1 MSKSSEEEGIELL
14 PREPRD
20 DIPVSQQELDG
31 FFSDPKAFDNF
42 LTRVYLYFTQKGF
55 YCLLLEKIVNLGI
68 FLFIVGF
75 GIFLLS
81 FVNYSVLFSVNSSST
96 NQTIPLSSAIDFSI
110 GNIHPLTWVITA
122 LMMTFWL
129 LNVIQFCRDIPDLL
143 RIRRFYREELHILDI
158 NHTTWNDITELLLKK
173 QRSTQAPQDALSL
186 TQRIL
191 RRENYIIAF
200 MNRDILGIR
209 KHKLGFFYTKPLEWC
224 LNYSIWNYL
233 FENETIRPELL
244 KPHLVLAYSQE
255 LAMRIRICSVLFF
268 LLSPIILMYLL
279 VYYLFAY
286 FDQIRNTPS
295 LLGGRIW
302 TRYAMWKFREFN
314 ELPHYFYARL
324 TKSRLPA
331 DKYMA
336 SFASHLIPLLAR
348 LFAFLA
354 GSFLTMI
361 ILGSFVSGN
370 ILISVTILNQ
380 SLFYYVGI
388 LGIALTGLRA
398 AENASTEATALP
410 EPQKHLDEVIE
421 HIHYSPKSWRCAYSK
436 EVFMEVSHLYVYRVV
451 LFLKSMLSVVTSPFI
466 LYFYLVDESEK
477 IIRFVQEF
485 TIKDPDV
492 GYICSFSQF
501 SRLEHHGNIAYGA
514 PVHAEKSMRSKY
526 GKLEKS
532 VMTFSTNAV
541 WQPPESCRSL
551 LRNVEQYASTL
562 TPPEKKKNNG
572 MLAISQYAEALSRD
586 ERKRLH
592 LGAGEYDPP
601 IDYMIEDSV

>member
-1 MSKSSEEEGIELL
+1 MSKFSEEEEGIELL
-14 PREPRD
+14 PRGGGGR
-20 DIPVSQQELDG
+20 DIPVSQQEH
-31 FFSDPKAFDNF
+31 DNF
-42 LTRVYLYFTQKGF
+42 LTRVYLYYTQKGF
-55 YCLLLEKIVNLGI
+55 YCLLLEKIINLGI

-81 FVNYSVLFSVNSSST
+81 FVNYSVLFSANSSLT
-96 NQTIPLSSAIDFSI
+96 NQTVSISSAIDFSI
-110 GNIHPLTWVITA
+110 KNVHPLTWIITG
-122 LMMTFWL
+122 LMMTFWS
-129 LNVIQFCRDIPDLL
+129 LNVIQLCRDIPDLL

-158 NHTTWNDITELLLKK
+158 NHTTWNDITKLLLEK
-173 QRSTQAPQDALSL
+173 QPSNLDALSL
-186 TQRIL
+186 SQRIL
-191 RRENYIIAF
+191 RRENYMVAL
-200 MNRDILGIR
+200 MNRDVLGIR

-224 LNYSIWNYL
+224 LNYAIWNYL

-255 LAMRIRICSVLFF
+255 LATRIRICSVLFF
-268 LLSPIILMYLL
+268 LLSPIILLYLL

-324 TKSRLPA
+324 AKSRLPA
-331 DKYMA
+331 DKYIA

-354 GSFLTMI
+354 GSFLTVI
-361 ILGSFVSGN
+361 ILASFISGN
-370 ILISVTILNQ
+370 ILISVTIWNQ

-398 AENASTEATALP
+398 VENTSAEAIALP

-421 HIHYSPKSWRCAYSK
+421 HIHYSPKSWRCAHSK
-436 EVFMEVSHLYVYRVV
+436 EVFTEFSHLYVYRIV

-466 LYFYLVDESEK
+466 LYFYLVDESEG

-485 TIKDPDV
+485 TIKDPNV

-501 SRLEHHGNIAYGA
+501 SRLEQHGNVAYGA
-514 PVHAEKSMRSKY
+514 PVHAERSMRSKY

-532 VMTFSTNAV
+532 VMTFSTNAT
-541 WQPPESCRSL
+541 WQPPESCQSL

-562 TPPEKKKNNG
+562 TPPERKKNNN
-572 MLAISQYAEALSRD
+572 MLAISRYAES
-586 ERKRLH
+586 KH
-592 LGAGEYDPP
+592 PP
-601 IDYMIEDSV
+601 VDYMIGDSV